1 MGRVGLGGGRRRVGG
16 GDRRLINR
24 RRRIGRGCGWVDG
37 AGRCGGGRYG
47 PQVRVAA
54 FAHQPVVDRQATGL
68 GQFLLGQFDRPRQGL
83 GRAAVEQHCAAAGGG
98 DFEGLRRRWHLVFD
112 RQGLGMGARAGGRGG
127 HGDGGMR
134 RRQQDLR
141 VRRGG
146 CRGGGGKVDDDARPL
161 AVPGQQGELAADV
174 GGAPRLDD
182 QAAAA
187 RVALDL
193 DGADDALGRGPVG
206 RIGQGGAG
214 HRDDDF
220 VRAGKG
226 EFVGNGR
233 AGFQHQTGE
242 ILVQAR
248 AYLKGR
254 CRLRRAGG
262 RDGKARDKTQAK
274 GRGGKV
280 ADQAQH
286 DDEPPVRRSP
296 ITA

>member
-1 MGRVGLGGGRRRVGG
+1 MGRRFGLPPSRISQSLTDRPPAWANSCWASSTGRARASAGPLSNSIAPPPAAATSKGCVGG
-16 GDRRLINR
+16 GILCLT
-24 RRRIGRGCGWVDG
+24 GRASAWGPGRADAGATVMVVCG
-37 AGRCGGGRYG
+37 AGSRICGCAGADAG
-47 PQVRVAA
+47 
-54 FAHQPVVDRQATGL
+54 
-68 GQFLLGQFDRPRQGL
+68 
-83 GRAAVEQHCAAAGGG
+83 AAA
-98 DFEGLRRRWHLVFD
+98 
-112 RQGLGMGARAGGRGG
+112 ARSMT
-127 HGDGGMR
+127 MR
-134 RRQQDLR
+134 
-141 VRRGG
+141 
-146 CRGGGGKVDDDARPL
+146 AL